1 MLIHNPIVIRR
12 LSILPICLALLLAF
26 LMAPYQHVH
35 PSQHH
40 GHATSDDDDDST
52 LVHSHPSYAVSLAS
66 TGNEGTGARGS
77 HDDQTEWSLDTFR
90 SLQHSST
97 VFVFCQQP
105 GIQLPA
111 LIESSRIVEFVRG
124 RGHDPP
130 GLESSTPRA
139 PPI

>member
-1 MLIHNPIVIRR
+1 MHNRMVIRR
-12 LSILPICLALLLAF
+12 LSMLPICLALLLAF

-35 PSQHH
+35 PSRYH
-40 GHATSDDDDDST
+40 GRAASDDDDDSA
-52 LVHSHPSYAVSLAS
+52 LIHSHFSYVVSLTS
-66 TGNEGTGARGS
+66 TANKGTTVRGS
-77 HDDQTEWSLDTFR
+77 NDDQTEWSLDTFR
-90 SLQHSST
+90 SLQHSSA

-111 LIESSRIVEFVRG
+111 LIESSRTVEFVRG

-130 GLESSTPRA
+130 IFESFTPRA